1 MAKRKS
7 KFDNK
12 FKSESSH
19 DKRKENIKTERK
31 VSDDLPKLSLNFK
44 DFDLN
49 QCPPGQTFSQW
60 QEDGRLSELME
71 KFVSIC
77 AYNRIEAEQRKLLK
91 IYGKFPSNS
100 DFSIPSYIVG
110 DVASFLSFK
119 QKAQIMCRANMI
131 GKVAYHSY
139 CIKKNRY
146 SRTLEFELFQLI
158 RKGTQ
163 SFVDYR
169 NGTWTYF
176 LMPGFIL

>member
-100 DFSIPSYIVG
+100 DFSIPSYLVG
-110 DVASFLSFK
+110 DVEWGTIQRIGGQKPRLAGYIIESIFYPVFLDKDHRFFPS
-119 QKAQIMCRANMI
+119 
-131 GKVAYHSY
+131 S
-139 CIKKNRY
+139 KKH
-146 SRTLEFELFQLI
+146 
-158 RKGTQ
+158 K
-163 SFVDYR
+163 
-169 NGTWTYF
+169 
-176 LMPGFIL
+176 